1 MVIIGRSAERRN
13 APKSSSVAYMM
24 DVQTKAFLSDPSK
37 VGVYS
42 DMEEI
47 QRRALLEM
55 NVEVE
60 EVGLPKYLAVK
71 KDKKDKELFESIVE
85 ASTSSEDEE
94 EVIVPRTKEKKLRKR
109 KAAVTQRKIPKPQIP
124 KKKPDRKT
132 ERKSDRKT
140 ERKTERKTDGQTTPI
155 RSSLSRFVSDAVAVT
170 ALMGSR
176 QSSRVVKPS
185 RSAQYLNLIQQKAA
199 YHRSTQ
205 ALSAIS
211 EEAAFRAAVR
221 ASNK

>member
-47 QRRALLEM
+47 QRRARLEM
-55 NVEVE
+55 KVEVE

-124 KKKPDRKT
+124 KKKPD
-132 ERKSDRKT
+132 
-140 ERKTERKTDGQTTPI
+140 RKTERKTDGQTTPI

>member
-140 ERKTERKTDGQTTPI
+140 ERKTDGQTTPI